1 MAIPAFKIDYQRV
14 SDELETLARFSDH
27 EYPAVTRII
36 FTENDLKARDYFKSL
51 AREAGL
57 SVREDSI
64 GNIYARLEGTQ
75 SAGAVGTGS
84 HCDAVPYAGRFDGTV
99 GVFGGLEALRALKAA
114 GFQPKRPL
122 EVVFFTSE
130 EPTRFGIGCIGSRIM
145 ANTIDLNKVRS
156 LKDKDGLSFEQAKE
170 WAGYRGAIE
179 DSILPKG
186 YYDYFVELH
195 IEQGPV
201 LERENKQIGIV
212 TGIAAPASFRIHFT
226 GEGGHAGGVLMPA
239 RKDALVPCAI
249 LIQET
254 ERLAKSSAS
263 PDTVGT
269 VGVVKV
275 HPGAINSIPAKAT
288 VEFDVRDIR
297 LDTRDPVV
305 TEIKKLAERLADE
318 RGLKVEIEDINSDPP
333 AVSDEGILGAAEAAT
348 ATYGYSHM
356 RLPSR
361 AYHDSLFI
369 ARIAPMGMIFVP
381 SKSGYSHRSDEY
393 TSPEEIGRGTE
404 ILARTMAELSLK

>member
-1 MAIPAFKIDYQRV
+1 
-14 SDELETLARFSDH
+14 
-27 EYPAVTRII
+27 
-36 FTENDLKARDYFKSL
+36 
-51 AREAGL
+51 
-57 SVREDSI
+57 
-64 GNIYARLEGTQ
+64 
-75 SAGAVGTGS
+75 
-84 HCDAVPYAGRFDGTV
+84 
-99 GVFGGLEALRALKAA
+99 
-114 GFQPKRPL
+114 
-122 EVVFFTSE
+122 VVFFTSE

-156 LKDKDGLSFEQAKE
+156 LKDKEGLSFEQAKE
-170 WAGYRGAIE
+170 SAGYRGPIE
-179 DSILPKG
+179 DSVLPKG

-201 LERENKQIGIV
+201 LEREKKQIGIV

-275 HPGAINSIPAKAT
+275 HPAAINSIPAKAT
-288 VEFDVRDIR
+288 VEFDIRDIR
-297 LDTRDPVV
+297 LDTRDAVV
-305 TEIKKLAERLADE
+305 NEVKALAKRLADE

-333 AVSDEGILGAAEAAT
+333 AVSDEAILRAAEAAT
-348 ATYGYSHM
+348 AAYGYSHM

-404 ILARTMAELSLK
+404 ILARTMAELSVQ